1 MSRIPFFLLFALLFS
16 NCKDDTAVQKN
27 YTSYAEYPVYNGD
40 DLGMTFSEKATTFK
54 LWSPAAKAVT
64 LSLYNADSESEATA
78 THTMRIDDNGVW
90 SHTEKGNLRGK
101 YYTYTADFGNGK
113 GMPTADPYSVAC
125 GRNGL
130 RSQVIDLSATD
141 PDGWDA
147 HKNPSPAAPT
157 DMVIYELH
165 IRDMSIDPNSGIDNK
180 GKFLGLT
187 EQNTATPQGVM
198 TGISHLKKMGI
209 THVHILPSFDFFSVD
224 EMKNDTERGYNWG
237 YDPHLYNVPEGS
249 YATDAAD
256 GATRVREYKQMVKA
270 LHDAGI
276 GVILDV
282 VYNHTGR
289 TEESVFNRLVPEY
302 YYRHNEDGSF
312 SDAAGCGN
320 ETASERPMVRN
331 FILNSVKYWANEY
344 RLDGF
349 RFDLMGIHD
358 IETMNMVT
366 EELQKIRPEIFVYG
380 EGWTAGS
387 SPLPDSLR
395 ALKAHVPQL
404 DAVAAFSDEIR
415 DGIKGHVFT
424 HDAKAFISGEPNLT
438 ESIKFGVVGGTQ
450 HPQIDY
456 KAVNYTDFAWAPQPT
471 QCIVYASCHDNHTIW
486 DRLINSIPD
495 ASEEQRENMQQLA
508 LGIVLTAQGVPFLHA
523 GSEFCRTKQG
533 EENSYKSPD
542 SINLMDWN
550 RAAEFSETVD
560 FVKDMIALRK
570 NHSAFRMGTTDA
582 IQKNLV
588 FSDFERDNLVAYQ
601 IDGTAVSDSWQKIF
615 VVYNGNPQ
623 SETVKLPE
631 GKWQLVVKGSE
642 VEEKGFGG
650 MKEGKITVPGSGMVV
665 LKIMNEK

>member
-1 MSRIPFFLLFALLFS
+1 MRLIPFFLFCLLIFS
-16 NCKDDTAVQKN
+16 NCKETPVQKTYN
-27 YTSYAEYPVYNGD
+27 SYDEYPVYNGD
-40 DLGMTFSEKATTFK
+40 DLGVTYTPENTVFK
-54 LWSPAAKAVT
+54 LWSPAADLVT
-64 LSLYNADSESEATA
+64 LTLYNADTETA
-78 THTMRIDDNGVW
+78 PTAVHEMTLDEDGVW
-90 SHTEKGNLRGK
+90 SYTAQGDLSGT
-101 YYTYTADFGNGK
+101 YYTYTADVK
-113 GMPTADPYSVAC
+113 GEKGVPAADPYSVAC

-130 RSQVIDLSATD
+130 RSQVIDLAATD
-141 PDGWDA
+141 PQGWDS
-147 HKNPSPAAPT
+147 HKNPAPASPV

-165 IRDMSIDPNSGIDNK
+165 IRDMSIDPNSGIENK

-187 EQNTATPQGVM
+187 EQNTATPQGVV
-198 TGISHLKKMGI
+198 TGIAHLKKMGI

-224 EMKNDTERGYNWG
+224 ELKDDAARGYNWG

-302 YYRHNEDGSF
+302 YYRHNADGSF
-312 SDAAGCGN
+312 SDAASCGN

-331 FILNSVKYWANEY
+331 FILNSVKYWAKEY

-358 IETMNMVT
+358 IETMNQVT
-366 EELQKIRPEIFVYG
+366 AELQKIRPEIFVYG

-395 ALKAHVPQL
+395 ALKANVPQL
-404 DAVAAFSDEIR
+404 NSTAAFSDEIR
-415 DGIKGHVFT
+415 DAIKGHVFT
-424 HDAKAFISGEPNLT
+424 HDAKAFISGEAKLT

-456 KAVNYTDFAWAPQPT
+456 KAVNYTDFPWAPQPT

-486 DRLINSIPD
+486 DRLINSVPD
-495 ASEEQRENMQQLA
+495 ASETQREKMQQLA

-533 EENSYKSPD
+533 VENSYKSPD

-560 FVKDMIALRK
+560 FVQNMIKLRK
-570 NHSAFRMGTTDA
+570 NHPAFRMRTTEA
-582 IQKNLV
+582 IQKNLK
-588 FSDFERDNLVAYQ
+588 FSDFDKDNLIAYTL
-601 IDGTAVSDSWQKIF
+601 DGAAAGDSWKNIY
-615 VVYNGNPQ
+615 VVYNGNLQ
-623 SETVKLPE
+623 AETVALPK
-631 GKWQLVVKGSE
+631 GNWQLVVKGNE
-642 VEEKGFGG
+642 TDEDGFGG
-650 MKEGKITVPGSGMVV
+650 MKRGKITVPGSGMVV
-665 LKIMNEK
+665 LKEG